1 MTDRLTRRAKLIYG
15 SGDLGFSLTSTII
28 GAYFAIFLTDVV
40 GVAPGIA
47 ALAIFVGR
55 SWDYLND
62 PLIGH
67 LTDRTRTRWGRRRPF
82 LLFGALPFAAAFAL
96 MWLRPPIASPWGLAA
111 YYALAYVLYDAA
123 ATFVYMPYFA
133 LTPEL
138 TGDYDER
145 TSLTSF
151 RMFFSI
157 VGSLVAFTAP
167 LAIIGRFSPESAP
180 RVLIMGVVAGLASAV
195 PLWLVFLGTRERTAF
210 MSQAQPSLRD
220 SLRAA
225 ARNRP
230 FIFGVGIF
238 LFTWVAIDILQ
249 ATLLYFVKYI
259 VGREAQ
265 SDLIMATI
273 FVVALFALP
282 LWNFVSRRWNKK
294 RAYVAGIAFWAVV
307 QLVLVTLGP
316 SSSMTLIIGLCV
328 LAGIGVGAAHILPW
342 AIIPDAIEWDELKTG
357 ERHEGMFYS
366 LVTLA
371 QKVASSIAIPLV
383 LLVLQVTGYVPNSAA
398 QPAGSLLG
406 IRIAVGPIP
415 ASLLG
420 GGILFA
426 LVYPLG
432 REGYARLTQE
442 LEVRRQARREAPHD

>member
-1 MTDRLTRRAKLIYG
+1 M
-15 SGDLGFSLTSTII
+15 
-28 GAYFAIFLTDVV
+28 
-40 GVAPGIA
+40 
-47 ALAIFVGR
+47 
-55 SWDYLND
+55 
-62 PLIGH
+62 
-67 LTDRTRTRWGRRRPF
+67 
-82 LLFGALPFAAAFAL
+82 
-96 MWLRPPIASPWGLAA
+96 
-111 YYALAYVLYDAA
+111 
-123 ATFVYMPYFA
+123 
-133 LTPEL
+133 E
-138 TGDYDER
+138 
-145 TSLTSF
+145 
-151 RMFFSI
+151 
-157 VGSLVAFTAP
+157 
-167 LAIIGRFSPESAP
+167 
-180 RVLIMGVVAGLASAV
+180 
-195 PLWLVFLGTRERTAF
+195 
-210 MSQAQPSLRD
+210 QAQPTLRQ

-398 QPAGSLLG
+398 QPAGALLG

-415 ASLLG
+415 AALLG